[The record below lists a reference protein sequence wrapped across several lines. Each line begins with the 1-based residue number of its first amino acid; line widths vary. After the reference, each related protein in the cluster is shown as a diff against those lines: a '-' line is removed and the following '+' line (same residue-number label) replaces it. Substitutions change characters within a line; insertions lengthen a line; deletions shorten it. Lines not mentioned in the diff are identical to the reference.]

1 MKMGKSHF
9 DGQQYQYE
17 ECWDSEYYDRDIG
30 WLIMPM
36 NSMADAEADLGYS
49 IIVPDAVEGY
59 DPPQIYVEDNDLFG
73 IDENEP
79 EVIVSNR
86 ELLIVRYRVPDMEL
100 ETREDYVME
109 GGGQNWHTY
118 YNYLQVIKKAGE
130 EPVDHYFE
138 HSVYDEKSQLEMEA
152 YFPELTCVTGEEP
165 STFTVECHGR
175 EGLISF
181 AEWQHDGFAYAIS
194 TQYKPLSEEEMKELI
209 YQIW

>member
-1 MKMGKSHF
+1 MKMGISHF

-49 IIVPDAVEGY
+49 IIVPDAVERS
-59 DPPQIYVEDNDLFG
+59 DPPQIYLEDNDLFG
-73 IDENEP
+73 IDE
-79 EVIVSNR
+79 R
-86 ELLIVRYRVPDMEL
+86 
-100 ETREDYVME
+100 
-109 GGGQNWHTY
+109 
-118 YNYLQVIKKAGE
+118 
-130 EPVDHYFE
+130 
-138 HSVYDEKSQLEMEA
+138 SQLEMEA

>member
-73 IDENEP
+73 IDE
-79 EVIVSNR
+79 R
-86 ELLIVRYRVPDMEL
+86 
-100 ETREDYVME
+100 
-109 GGGQNWHTY
+109 
-118 YNYLQVIKKAGE
+118 
-130 EPVDHYFE
+130 
-138 HSVYDEKSQLEMEA
+138 SQLEMEA
-152 YFPELTCVTGEEP
+152 YSPELTCVTGEEP

-175 EGLISF
+175 DGLISF

>member
-1 MKMGKSHF
+1 MKMRISHF

-73 IDENEP
+73 IDE
-79 EVIVSNR
+79 R
-86 ELLIVRYRVPDMEL
+86 
-100 ETREDYVME
+100 
-109 GGGQNWHTY
+109 
-118 YNYLQVIKKAGE
+118 
-130 EPVDHYFE
+130 
-138 HSVYDEKSQLEMEA
+138 SQLEMEA

>member
-1 MKMGKSHF
+1 MRKSHF
-9 DGQQYQYE
+9 DGQQYRPRFMLKTMTF
-17 ECWDSEYYDRDIG
+17 SE
-30 WLIMPM
+30 LMIMILM
-36 NSMADAEADLGYS
+36 LWRA
-49 IIVPDAVEGY
+49 
-59 DPPQIYVEDNDLFG
+59 
-73 IDENEP
+73 
-79 EVIVSNR
+79 
-86 ELLIVRYRVPDMEL
+86 
-100 ETREDYVME
+100 
-109 GGGQNWHTY
+109 GGQNWHTY

-152 YFPELTCVTGEEP
+152 YSPELTCVTGEEP

-175 EGLISF
+175 DGLISF

>member
-1 MKMGKSHF
+1 MKMRISHF
-9 DGQQYQYE
+9 DGQQYRPRFMLKTMTF
-17 ECWDSEYYDRDIG
+17 SE
-30 WLIMPM
+30 LMIMILM
-36 NSMADAEADLGYS
+36 LWRA
-49 IIVPDAVEGY
+49 
-59 DPPQIYVEDNDLFG
+59 
-73 IDENEP
+73 
-79 EVIVSNR
+79 
-86 ELLIVRYRVPDMEL
+86 
-100 ETREDYVME
+100 
-109 GGGQNWHTY
+109 GGQNWHTY

-152 YFPELTCVTGEEP
+152 YSPELTCVTGEEP

>member
-1 MKMGKSHF
+1 MKMRISNHLRKKRLLIILAILLLLILAIILLLGRKKLKDTGIPSDEMWSEPVSYTGSDGKSHF

-86 ELLIVRYRVPDMEL
+86 ELLIVRYRVPNMEL

-109 GGGQNWHTY
+109 GGGVRTGT
-118 YNYLQVIKKAGE
+118 LIKIICRSLKRL
-130 EPVDHYFE
+130 VR
-138 HSVYDEKSQLEMEA
+138 S
-152 YFPELTCVTGEEP
+152 
-165 STFTVECHGR
+165 R
-175 EGLISF
+175 LITILNILSMMKNPNLR
-181 AEWQHDGFAYAIS
+181 W
-194 TQYKPLSEEEMKELI
+194 KPIPRS
-209 YQIW
+209 

>member
-1 MKMGKSHF
+1 MKMRISNHLRKKRLLIILAILLLLILAIILLLGRKKLKDTGIPSDEMWSEPVSCTGSDGKSHF

-86 ELLIVRYRVPDMEL
+86 ELLIVRYRVPNMEL

-109 GGGQNWHTY
+109 GGGVRTGT
-118 YNYLQVIKKAGE
+118 LIKIICRSLKRL
-130 EPVDHYFE
+130 VR
-138 HSVYDEKSQLEMEA
+138 S
-152 YFPELTCVTGEEP
+152 
-165 STFTVECHGR
+165 R
-175 EGLISF
+175 LITILNILSMMKNPNLR
-181 AEWQHDGFAYAIS
+181 W
-194 TQYKPLSEEEMKELI
+194 KPIPRS
-209 YQIW
+209 

>member
-1 MKMGKSHF
+1 MKMGISHF

-49 IIVPDAVEGY
+49 IIVLDAVEGY

-118 YNYLQVIKKAGE
+118 YNTL
-130 EPVDHYFE
+130 
-138 HSVYDEKSQLEMEA
+138 
-152 YFPELTCVTGEEP
+152 
-165 STFTVECHGR
+165 
-175 EGLISF
+175 
-181 AEWQHDGFAYAIS
+181 
-194 TQYKPLSEEEMKELI
+194 
-209 YQIW
+209 